1 MMAYNY
7 WDDDAFPISTSDGP
21 LSSVAFKRQI
31 ENLSE
36 INTERFQKGCF
47 WIGDDNVAAL
57 NENDRTVNWRLCS
70 PWPMAWHPVFMYISQ
85 PIDKLRL
92 RVVVDQITT
101 SVGTNAFL
109 TTSTAEPDFVVK
121 LSASLV
127 TPTWLYG
134 HNSERSTQW
143 HGDHTF
149 TSITT
154 TDQILTMDVPTFGQT
169 GWVGIMLWS
178 HSGVDDDLE
187 YFGTPDPPPLP
198 FADKIYGMD
207 WNTDLDSALT
217 VTKLERCVI
226 LKFTTDQ
233 GTTYETVTAKHA
245 TQYHTNTHGDA
256 DKSDLLSV
264 YPPFGMIPAD
274 LTEILGTA
282 PAYRL
287 EMFRQGVC
295 VISGISLE
303 SVPLALGSPVEE
315 LFNNSEPASYYGPY
329 ELAVQT
335 NRLLKERVPVH
346 AIKPAVESRG
356 YTWLIRGKSGSP
368 AEDSASIGQ
377 YFQYDGTTVATQPV
391 ANALNASS
399 WLSLASAIVTH
410 APPAG
415 DRAGLQA
422 YLGLILVRDKF
433 AEDDFG
439 LEFRMAAYNPVTTG
453 TVPGSIQ
460 TYDGDDIVSSDTEK
474 VILSPEQ
481 ISYQNYWNGEVE
493 GKPYLSSNI
502 NSVNQHAHQSRVTTQ
517 FRGAFGQDPQ
527 NDYYDG
533 VASDWRKVTPVG
545 VTPKLLLTDTNVTYP
560 AIIQVQAK
568 LVTTHPD
575 TGATLTGFHP
585 DTIVVAFSL
594 QSVELT

>member
-1 MMAYNY
+1 MAYNY

-21 LSSVAFKRQI
+21 LSSVAFKRQL

-47 WIGDDNVAAL
+47 WIGGANVASE

-70 PWPMAWHPVFMYISQ
+70 PWPMAWHPVMMYISQ
-85 PIDKLRL
+85 PVDKLRL

-154 TDQILTMDVPTFGQT
+154 TDQTITMDVPTFGQT
-169 GWVGIMLWS
+169 GWMGVMLWS

-187 YFGTPDPPPLP
+187 YYGTPDPPPLP

-226 LKFTTDQ
+226 LKTTTDS
-233 GTTYETVTAKHA
+233 GNTYETVTGKHA

-264 YPPFGMIPAD
+264 YPPLGAIPID
-274 LTEILGTA
+274 LSEILGT
-282 PAYRL
+282 PPEFRL

-303 SVPLALGSPVEE
+303 TVPLALGSPREE

-346 AIKPAVESRG
+346 AIKPAVDHRG
-356 YTWLIRGKSGSP
+356 YTWLIRGKGTSPADDSGS
-368 AEDSASIGQ
+368 A
-377 YFQYDGTTVATQPV
+377 YFKYDGSTVSSQAIENSLHKTDWDPM
-391 ANALNASS
+391 AGAL
-399 WLSLASAIVTH
+399 VTH
-410 APPAG
+410 APPAA

-422 YLGLILVRDKF
+422 YLGFIAIRDKF
-433 AEDDFG
+433 AEDDYG
-439 LEFRMAAYNPVTTG
+439 IEFRLAAYTPVASG
-453 TVPGSIQ
+453 TVPGALQ
-460 TYDGDDIVSSDTEK
+460 TSGGDDIVSASDQM

-481 ISYQNYWNGEVE
+481 ISYQNYWNAEVE
-493 GKPYLSSNI
+493 GRPYLSSNI
-502 NSVNQHAHQSRVTTQ
+502 NSVNQHAHQARVTTQ
-517 FRGAFGQDPQ
+517 FRGAFGQENPQ
-527 NDYYDG
+527 SDIYNG
-533 VASDWRKVTPVG
+533 VASDWRKITSVG
-545 VTPKLLLTDTNVTYP
+545 VSPKLLLTDTNVTYP
-560 AIIQVQAK
+560 AIIQVQAR

-575 TGATLTGFHP
+575 TGATLTGYKP